1 MKRRPQKR
9 GARMDWDKLRIFYS
23 VALSKSLTKAGET
36 LNLSQSAVSRQVSG
50 LEEKLGI
57 ALFHRHARGL
67 MLTEQGEI
75 LFRTVSDMVVKLQ
88 ATENS
93 LAEASA
99 KPKGTFKIAV
109 PTTFGNIWLA
119 QQMKEYTDLYPDIQV
134 TLLCEDREL
143 DLTLRQADA
152 AVRFQPARNPD
163 LVQKSI
169 MSLRNSL
176 YASNDYLR
184 LHGVPTSLADL
195 KHHKLLGYDTTAES
209 PFPEMHWLFDM
220 PQAKSVGLTPF
231 FRVNSLL
238 AMRTVVKQGM
248 GIATL
253 PDYLMHR
260 TRHISRVLPD
270 LSGPVT
276 EAYYIYPMELKN
288 SKRIAV
294 FRNFIT
300 QKIAE
305 SNF

>member
-1 MKRRPQKR
+1 
-9 GARMDWDKLRIFYS
+9 MDWDKLRIFYS

-36 LNLSQSAVSRQVSG
+36 LGLSQSAVSRQISA

-88 ATENS
+88 ATENA

-99 KPKGTFKIAV
+99 KPKGPFKVAV
-109 PTTFGNIWLA
+109 PDTFGNIWLA

-152 AVRFQPARNPD
+152 AIRFHPAKNPD

-169 MSLRNSL
+169 MTLRNSL

-184 LHGVPTSLADL
+184 LHGVPQSINDL
-195 KHHKLLGYDTTAES
+195 RTHRLLGYDTGSAP
-209 PFPEMHWLFDM
+209 PFPEINWLFET
-220 PQAKSVGLTPF
+220 PQARAQGLAPF

-238 AMRTVVKQGM
+238 AMRTAVKQGM
-248 GIATL
+248 GIAIL

-260 TRHISRVLPD
+260 TRHVSRVLPD
-270 LSGPVT
+270 LSGPTT
-276 EAYYIYPMELKN
+276 EAYYMYPMELKN
-288 SKRIAV
+288 SKRIGV